1 MRTLPSLLE
10 RGAGGSLSRGRTP
23 GENGSRR
30 GLTGSGARHAVDDA
44 QQVRAAREGHVS
56 LSRAPRRQRGTVLLQ
71 EVDQPPERLE
81 ALPLVA
87 RGDTRVQ
94 GSAWLAGP
102 RTAGR
107 LLSEDLGDSQE
118 PAAYVT

>member
-87 RGDTRVQ
+87 RGDTRVNPALA
-94 GSAWLAGP
+94 SAESQRPSAS
-102 RTAGR
+102 
-107 LLSEDLGDSQE
+107 LSRSR
-118 PAAYVT
+118 PYFRPYFSVTP